1 MELQCF
7 EIKTEA
13 DSDECPHDDKPSTGM
28 FAVSDEQDFVLCTA
42 FALTFF
48 CYLILFLDQIYIV
61 RLLTHLYGVNEHI
74 LRHNEQTLKDK
85 KVKKIDKGKK
95 EQNNNVNI
103 T

>member
-42 FALTFF
+42 FALTFR
-48 CYLILFLDQIYIV
+48 LFDFIFRPNLH
-61 RLLTHLYGVNEHI
+61 R
-74 LRHNEQTLKDK
+74 QTANAP
-85 KVKKIDKGKK
+85 IRC
-95 EQNNNVNI
+95 
-103 T
+103 